1 MSNKVSIPELAER
14 LSLQHNIEL
23 KEALLIVKGT
33 RDFFVDNIQARNP
46 IEIRGFGSVSYSKIA
61 PHKARNPKTG
71 ETFTTPM
78 QHMPR
83 FKPAKQTVEI
93 IEE

>member
-1 MSNKVSIPELAER
+1 MSKVSIPELAER
-14 LSLQHNIEL
+14 LSERCNIGR

-33 RDFFVDNIQARNP
+33 RDFFVDNINARNP
-46 IEIRGFGSVSYSKIA
+46 IEIRGFGSVRYSKIA
-61 PHKARNPKTG
+61 PHKVRNPTTG
-71 ETFTTPM
+71 ETFTTTTQYRP
-78 QHMPR
+78 H